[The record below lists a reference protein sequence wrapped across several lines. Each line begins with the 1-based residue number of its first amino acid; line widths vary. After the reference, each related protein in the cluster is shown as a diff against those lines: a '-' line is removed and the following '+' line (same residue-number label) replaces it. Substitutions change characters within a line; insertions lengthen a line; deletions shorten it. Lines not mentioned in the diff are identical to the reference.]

1 MSVITELFENY
12 DHIPLEF
19 RRQLLMMRELDERSN
34 SKRIIGFKI
43 ILELIEERERTK
55 KELLRKHPGESVE
68 EEEQRIKRQYSD
80 LQALYDRID
89 SIAEEKI
96 EISEKLF
103 LLQENFIRK
112 LD

>member
-34 SKRIIGFKI
+34 K
-43 ILELIEERERTK
+43 LIEERERTK

-80 LQALYDRID
+80 LQTLYERID
-89 SIAEEKI
+89 SISEEKI
-96 EISEKLF
+96 EITEKLF